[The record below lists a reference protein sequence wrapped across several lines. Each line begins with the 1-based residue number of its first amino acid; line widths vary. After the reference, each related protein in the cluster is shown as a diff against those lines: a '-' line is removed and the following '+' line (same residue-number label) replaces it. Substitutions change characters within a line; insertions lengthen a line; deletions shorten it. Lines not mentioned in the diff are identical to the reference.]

1 MEKRINKIREGCF
14 DAFYSVL
21 VGASKKNSP
30 SNFLLNELVEIFIYF
45 KFLFDHVDEILIF
58 TESLDLLPSVY
69 AKAKEECKENS
80 QSSKQK
86 KLQEFW
92 NSLGAFVNNENKK
105 IQVIYRVYNDK
116 DIVSKSQHLPAILSI
131 ASSKQTIR
139 FWQLNPELSLIKGLS
154 FFILVPQYDMV
165 YTAQE
170 LEGETWN
177 VCYFKNKKM
186 YNNARVLY
194 DCFLQLSEVK
204 KSIPMLM
211 NCYSIVLLGASQT
224 FVGILAT
231 LVILCI
237 ARNANNFIF
246 EVLSDIKNEI
256 VNYTRKLKP
265 TISLD
270 FVKNSSDYKSIF
282 FVFRERKA

>member
-116 DIVSKSQHLPAILSI
+116 DIVSNSQHLPAILSI

-204 KSIPMLM
+204 KIDT
-211 NCYSIVLLGASQT
+211 NVNELL
-224 FVGILAT
+224 
-231 LVILCI
+231 
-237 ARNANNFIF
+237 
-246 EVLSDIKNEI
+246 
-256 VNYTRKLKP
+256 
-265 TISLD
+265 
-270 FVKNSSDYKSIF
+270 
-282 FVFRERKA
+282 